1 MSDCIEKK
9 VHLRAPLDRVWQAI
23 ADSSQFGIWF
33 GVVFDGPFVAGSR
46 LVGRITPTQVDPEVA
61 AMQKPYEGKTFTFIV
76 DRVEPMRMIA
86 FRWHPYAVDSNV
98 DYDSEPM
105 TLVTFDLAEVADGVL
120 LTISESGFDAIP
132 LSRRAEAFTANDGG
146 WTKQAELIKKYL
158 VGTSAS

>member
-1 MSDCIEKK
+1 MSDRIEKK
-9 VHLRAPLDRVWQAI
+9 VHLRAQLERVWQAI

-33 GVVFDGPFVAGSR
+33 GVVFDGPFVAGTR

-61 AMQKPYEGKTFTFIV
+61 AMQKPHEGKTFTFIV
-76 DRVEPMRMIA
+76 DRVEPMRTIA
-86 FRWHPYAVDSNV
+86 FRWHPYAVDPDV

-146 WTKQAELIKKYL
+146 WAKQAELIKKYL